1 MVQTERTGQVRGT
14 QSFVYT
20 MQSCWKRPSLTAL
33 EVAWRW
39 VFGVPA
45 AALIWFEAA
54 RVVRESGTDL
64 GVLRRISLAD
74 PDGAAA
80 ILTRLWD
87 TLRPGTVRA
96 AEWLIPVLLVGWV
109 LVSAVGRTVVLR
121 RADSR
126 LHRRFGAVM
135 ALHAVRV
142 LALGGSFVVWFALV
156 QWAGRVAIAAP
167 VAAGGAPNAVL
178 YATLVIVVSLGLFT
192 LWAVA
197 SWALSVAP
205 LVAMLRRTGPVASL
219 AGAFRVGAMRGK
231 LVEIN
236 LVMGI
241 VKIALIVLAMVASAS
256 PLPFESVESAAFL
269 TWWYVGVTVLYLV
282 ASDFFHVVRLVAY
295 LEMWRVYEE

>member
-1 MVQTERTGQVRGT
+1 MN
-14 QSFVYT
+14 
-20 MQSCWKRPSLTAL
+20 SCWKRPSLTAL

-45 AALIWFEAA
+45 AVLIWFEAM
-54 RVVRESGTDL
+54 RVVRDSAVDFQ
-64 GVLRRISLAD
+64 VLQRISLAN
-74 PDGAAA
+74 PEGAAA
-80 ILTRLWD
+80 ILTQVWD
-87 TLRPGTVRA
+87 ALRPGAVRA
-96 AEWLIPVLLVGWV
+96 AEWLVPLLLVVWV

-121 RADSR
+121 RADPSLR
-126 LHRRFGAVM
+126 GRPGTLVVLQGI
-135 ALHAVRV
+135 RV
-142 LALGGSFVVWFALV
+142 VALGGSFIVWFLLV

-167 VAAGGAPNAVL
+167 VAAGGEPDTVL
-178 YATLVIVVSLGLFT
+178 YSALVIVASLGLFT

-205 LVAMLRRTGPVASL
+205 LVAMLRGTGPVASL

-256 PLPFESVESAAFL
+256 PLPFQSVESAGFL
-269 TWWYVGVTVLYLV
+269 TWWYIGVTVVYLV
-282 ASDFFHVVRLVAY
+282 ASDFFHVVRLLAY
-295 LEMWRVYEE
+295 LGMWRVYESPPPVLRS